1 MSGNTIAWLALPA
14 IVAVAVL
21 VGLAGSDGSVEVG
34 DIPLFLLCGVV
45 AFAIQ
50 WAVFVPSWIG
60 RTEMFFDLTGSAT
73 YLTVVILALLLNED
87 ADARAVLVAVLVAV
101 WALRLGTFL
110 FGRVRAA
117 GFDRRFDDLKQSF
130 PRFLMTW
137 TLQGLWAFLTL
148 AAGLAAMT
156 SADREDIGV
165 FAIVGAALWAV
176 GFAIEVTA
184 DRQKSAFRA
193 DDANADRFIS
203 SGLWAWSRHPNYFGE
218 IVLWT
223 GVTLIAL
230 PVLSGWQWVTLIS
243 PFFVTLLLTR
253 VSGIPLLE
261 ARARNTWGDEPEYQA
276 YVERT
281 PVLIPRP
288 PRS

>member
-1 MSGNTIAWLALPA
+1 MSDKAIAWLSLPA
-14 IVAVAVL
+14 ILLTAIL
-21 VGLAGSDGSVEVG
+21 VGLAGSHHSVEVG
-34 DIPLFLLCGVV
+34 DVPLFFIGGAV

-50 WAVFVPSWIG
+50 WAVFVPSWIA
-60 RTEMFFDLTGSAT
+60 RTEKFFDLTGAAT
-73 YLTVVILALLLNED
+73 YLTVVTLALVLNETT
-87 ADARAVLVAVLVAV
+87 DARAVLVAVLVAV

-110 FGRVRAA
+110 FRRVRAA

-137 TLQGLWAFLTL
+137 SLQGLWVFLTL

-156 SADREDIGV
+156 SEDHDRLGLFAAIGS
-165 FAIVGAALWAV
+165 ALWLA
-176 GFAIEVTA
+176 GFMIELTA

-193 DDANADRFIS
+193 DVANAHRFIT

-218 IVLWT
+218 ILLWT
-223 GVTLIAL
+223 GITVIAL

-243 PFFVTLLLTR
+243 PLFVTLLLTR
-253 VSGIPLLE
+253 ISGIPLLE
-261 ARARNTWGDEPEYQA
+261 ARARRSWGDDESYQA

-288 PRS
+288 PRR

>member
-1 MSGNTIAWLALPA
+1 MSGNSIAWLALPA
-14 IVAVAVL
+14 ILVVAAL

-34 DIPLFLLCGVV
+34 DFPLFFLCGVV

-50 WAVFVPSWIG
+50 WVVFVPSWIR
-60 RTEMFFDLTGSAT
+60 RTEMFFDLTGSLT
-73 YLTVVILALLLNED
+73 YLTVVILALVLNED
-87 ADARAVLVAVLVAV
+87 ADARAILVAVLVAA

-110 FGRVRAA
+110 FARVRAA

-137 TLQGLWAFLTL
+137 TLQGLWVFLTL

-165 FAIVGAALWAV
+165 FAIVGALVWAA

-193 DDANADRFIS
+193 DEANADRFIT

-253 VSGIPLLE
+253 ISGIPLLE
-261 ARARNTWGDEPEYQA
+261 ARARNTWGDDPEYQA

-288 PRS
+288 PR

>member
-1 MSGNTIAWLALPA
+1 MSGNSIAWLALPA
-14 IVAVAVL
+14 ILVVAVL
-21 VGLAGSDGSVEVG
+21 VALAGSDGSVEVG
-34 DIPLFLLCGVV
+34 DIPLFFLCGVV

-50 WAVFVPSWIG
+50 WVVFVPSWIR

-73 YLTVVILALLLNED
+73 YLTVVILALVLNED
-87 ADARAVLVAVLVAV
+87 ADARAILVAVLVAA

-110 FGRVRAA
+110 FARVRAA

-137 TLQGLWAFLTL
+137 TLQGLWVFLTL

-156 SADREDIGV
+156 SADREDLGV
-165 FAIVGAALWAV
+165 FAIVGALVWAV

-193 DDANADRFIS
+193 DAANADRFITG
-203 SGLWAWSRHPNYFGE
+203 GLWAWSRHPNYFGE

-261 ARARNTWGDEPEYQA
+261 ARARNTWGDDPEYQA

-288 PRS
+288 PR

>member
-1 MSGNTIAWLALPA
+1 MSGNSIAWLALPA
-14 IVAVAVL
+14 ILVVAVL
-21 VGLAGSDGSVEVG
+21 VALAGSDGSVEVG
-34 DIPLFLLCGVV
+34 DIPLFFLCGVV

-50 WAVFVPSWIG
+50 WVVFVPSWIR

-73 YLTVVILALLLNED
+73 YLTVVILALVLNED
-87 ADARAVLVAVLVAV
+87 ADARAILVAVLVAA

-110 FGRVRAA
+110 FARVRAA

-137 TLQGLWAFLTL
+137 TLQGLWVFLTL

-156 SADREDIGV
+156 SADREDLGV
-165 FAIVGAALWAV
+165 FAIVGALVWAV

-193 DDANADRFIS
+193 DAANADRFITG
-203 SGLWAWSRHPNYFGE
+203 GLWAWSRHPNYFGE

-261 ARARNTWGDEPEYQA
+261 ARARNTWGNDPEYQA

-288 PRS
+288 PR